1 MNKQAE
7 HLNLVGHKSKWKNIH
22 KFVLCIIDMHN
33 NHFHIIKPI
42 AAFDYSLTSF
52 IVGIS
57 VFFVMSFIL
66 ILNTQF
72 GDPQVDT
79 TVFNPT
85 NYEAIYPENHNE
97 NCNGAISMLGLICI
111 SFFFFWPC
119 YSAWLQHN
127 FGALKKNMH
136 VFDQLYICG
145 FVLQVP
151 IAVCIS
157 LWCVCGVL
165 GSYASKAVIKVG
177 RGQIMLKKA

>member
-79 TVFNPT
+79 TVSIPLTTKQF
-85 NYEAIYPENHNE
+85 I
-97 NCNGAISMLGLICI
+97 
-111 SFFFFWPC
+111 
-119 YSAWLQHN
+119 
-127 FGALKKNMH
+127 LK
-136 VFDQLYICG
+136 I
-145 FVLQVP
+145 
-151 IAVCIS
+151 
-157 LWCVCGVL
+157 
-165 GSYASKAVIKVG
+165 
-177 RGQIMLKKA
+177 IMKIVMELLACWD